1 MQPEPN
7 KSQARLVT
15 NLGQNSDLIEMSL
28 ETSSLMFFKQKHT
41 LRMIRSVF
49 PVADSETQLQPEEEE
64 KESVN
69 VIGFKLA
76 TKCNE
81 LGLDNDV

>member
-7 KSQARLVT
+7 KSKARLVT

-49 PVADSETQLQPEEEE
+49 P
-64 KESVN
+64 
-69 VIGFKLA
+69 
-76 TKCNE
+76 
-81 LGLDNDV
+81 